1 MKVSHSKLMRSTLTI
16 MLALLTMGLLT
27 PVSPTA
33 AATSPLEFRNA
44 MRKLW
49 EDHITWTRLYIVSA
63 AADLPDK
70 DATAQR
76 LLRNQEDIGNAIKPF
91 YGDAAGSQ
99 LTTLLK
105 DHILGAVDLIA
116 AAKAGDNAKIQDA
129 SNKWYTNA
137 DDIATF
143 LSNAN
148 PGNWPLDQMK
158 LGMKM
163 HLDLTLNEAT
173 NHLKGNYAADVADYD
188 KVHEHILGLADVLAS
203 GIISQFPDRFSA
215 PPSDAEMS
223 LRVTMRKLWE
233 DHITWTRL
241 FIVSASANLPDMEA
255 TTQRL
260 LQNQTDIGSAIK
272 PLYGEAAGNQLTA
285 LLRDHILTAA
295 DLVLAAKAGDNAKV
309 QDASNK
315 WYANANDIATFLSSA
330 NPQNWPLDQMKMG
343 MKMHLDLTL
352 NEATNHLKGNYAVD
366 VADYDKVHEHILGLA
381 DTLSAGIVNQF
392 PGRFGGEPGAV
403 GMPRTGNAQY
413 SLWAAWFAI
422 ALVGGLGAVGGWLL
436 LRRAASL
443 RQSLAIHAGAAES
456 RDVSGEI
463 KR

>member
-1 MKVSHSKLMRSTLTI
+1 MKVSDSKMIRSTLII

-63 AADLPDK
+63 AADLADK

-99 LTTLLK
+99 LTALLK

-129 SNKWYTNA
+129 SNKWYANA

-158 LGMKM
+158 
-163 HLDLTLNEAT
+163 
-173 NHLKGNYAADVADYD
+173 
-188 KVHEHILGLADVLAS
+188 
-203 GIISQFPDRFSA
+203 
-215 PPSDAEMS
+215 
-223 LRVTMRKLWE
+223 
-233 DHITWTRL
+233 
-241 FIVSASANLPDMEA
+241 
-255 TTQRL
+255 
-260 LQNQTDIGSAIK
+260 
-272 PLYGEAAGNQLTA
+272 
-285 LLRDHILTAA
+285 
-295 DLVLAAKAGDNAKV
+295 
-309 QDASNK
+309 
-315 WYANANDIATFLSSA
+315 
-330 NPQNWPLDQMKMG
+330 MG

-352 NEATNHLKGNYAVD
+352 NEATDHLKENYVVD

-381 DTLSAGIVNQF
+381 DTLSDGIVNQF
-392 PGRFGGEPGAV
+392 PERFGGAPGPV
-403 GMPRTGNAQY
+403 GMPRTGNGQY
-413 SLWAAWFAI
+413 SLWAAWFAL
-422 ALVGGLGAVGGWLL
+422 ALVGGLGAAGGWHL
-436 LRRAASL
+436 LRRDASL
-443 RQSLAIHAGAAES
+443 RQSLAIHAGAAEP
-456 RDVSGEI
+456 RDVSRKI